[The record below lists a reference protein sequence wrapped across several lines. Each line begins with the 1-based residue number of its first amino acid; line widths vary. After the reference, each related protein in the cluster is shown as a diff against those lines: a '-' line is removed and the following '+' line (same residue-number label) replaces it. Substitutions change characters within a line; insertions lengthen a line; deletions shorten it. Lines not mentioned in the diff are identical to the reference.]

1 MSSTTAQHDP
11 HTYHRTATVNGRR
24 VFYRE
29 AGDPRSPTIVLL
41 HGFPSS
47 SLMFREL
54 ISTLADQFHLVAP
67 DFIGFGHSE
76 APSGDEFD
84 YTFENLTA
92 HTRVLLDQL
101 GITSYVFYVHDIGG
115 PVAFRL
121 FKEAP
126 GQVKGFIV
134 QNANTYEEGV
144 AEDAKRALGPLW
156 GHRNEETEK
165 PARQFMSSRYI
176 EYLWKVGARDES
188 RIEPDNW
195 LIDQALMA
203 RPGTEAYMLD
213 IVEDLKTNAPL
224 YPAWQAALRE
234 HQPKMLILWGNKDPL
249 FIPPGA
255 EGYLRDVPDAKLV
268 WLDAGHFVLDE
279 NLRTVAA
286 EKRAAFADG
295 REPGRRGWP
304 PVVPVAPSAAGVV
317 RTASSSGVRS
327 SSPRKATSPAL
338 SSRGGVRHGWRISW
352 IARAASPNSP
362 AGSGS
367 V

>member
-1 MSSTTAQHDP
+1 MASTSAQHDVS
-11 HTYHRTATVNGRR
+11 TRHRTAAVQGRR

-29 AGDPRSPTIVLL
+29 AGDPASPTIVLL

-47 SLMFREL
+47 SSMFRAL
-54 ISTLADQFHLVAP
+54 IPALADRFHLVAP

-76 APSGDEFD
+76 APSRDGYS
-84 YTFENLTA
+84 YTFANLTA
-92 HTRVLLDQL
+92 LVRDLLQQLRV
-101 GITSYVFYVHDIGG
+101 TSYIFYVHDIGG

-126 GQVKGFIV
+126 DRVKGFII

-144 AEDAKRALGPLW
+144 AEDAKKALGPLW
-156 GHRNEETEK
+156 GDRNEETEK
-165 PARQFMSSRYI
+165 PARQFMAPDYI

-188 RIEPDNW
+188 RVQPDNW

-224 YPAWQAALRE
+224 YPTWQAAFRE
-234 HQPKMLILWGNKDPL
+234 HRPKTLIVWGDKDPL

-255 EGYLRDVPDAKLV
+255 EGYLRDVPDARLV

-279 NLRTVAA
+279 NLQTVAG
-286 EKRAAFADG
+286 EIRDHFA
-295 REPGRRGWP
+295 R
-304 PVVPVAPSAAGVV
+304 
-317 RTASSSGVRS
+317 
-327 SSPRKATSPAL
+327 
-338 SSRGGVRHGWRISW
+338 
-352 IARAASPNSP
+352 
-362 AGSGS
+362 
-367 V
+367 